1 MKKELKEVTK
11 KMEKTFT
18 DAVAEAK
25 EEELRAE
32 VIGYLSVISE
42 HWDEDISQSLMVSPF
57 RYNDVFELCLDGIEQ
72 WVKALRILEQLRKG
86 SE

>member
-1 MKKELKEVTK
+1 MRVITDKI
-11 KMEKTFT
+11 EKII
-18 DAVAEAK
+18 DEEEK

-57 RYNDVFELCLDGIEQ
+57 RYNDAFELCLDGIEQ

>member
-1 MKKELKEVTK
+1 
-11 KMEKTFT
+11 MEKTFT

-57 RYNDVFELCLDGIEQ
+57 RYNDAFELCLDGIEQ